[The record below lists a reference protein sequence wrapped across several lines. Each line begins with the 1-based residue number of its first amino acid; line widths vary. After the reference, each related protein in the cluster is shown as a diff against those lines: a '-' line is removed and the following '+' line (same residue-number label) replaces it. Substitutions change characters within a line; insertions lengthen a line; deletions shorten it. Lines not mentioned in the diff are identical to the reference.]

1 MSDNH
6 RLDGKVALVTGAG
19 RGIGAAIAVAL
30 GQRGAKVVVN
40 YANSH
45 EAAEK
50 VVDEIKANGSDA
62 IALKADVGDP
72 EAVAKLMDKT
82 VEHFGYLDIVSSN
95 AGIVSFGH
103 LKDVTPDVS
112 YLTHFNNRSTD
123 IDQEFDRVFR
133 VNTRGQFFVAREAYR
148 HLREGGRIIL
158 TSSNTASVKG
168 VPKHAI
174 YSGSKGAI
182 DTFVRCLAIDC
193 GDKKITVN
201 AVAPGAIKTDMFLA
215 VSREY
220 IPNGESFTDEQVDEV
235 CTFILITGAF
245 TNGQCAAWLSPLN
258 RVGLPVDVAR
268 VVSFLASDAAEWV
281 SGKIIGVDGGA
292 FR

>member
-1 MSDNH
+1 MSSSDNY

-30 GQRGAKVVVN
+30 GQPGAKVVVN
-40 YANSH
+40 YANSR

-50 VVDEIKANGSDA
+50 VVDEIKSNAQSA
-62 IALKADVGDP
+62 ISIQADVGDP
-72 EAVAKLMDKT
+72 DAVTKLMDQA

-103 LKDVTPDVS
+103 VKDVTPD
-112 YLTHFNNRSTD
+112 
-123 IDQEFDRVFR
+123 EFDRVFR

-168 VPKHAI
+168 VPRHAV

-201 AVAPGAIKTDMFLA
+201 AVAPGAIKTDMFLS

-220 IPNGESFTDEQVDEV
+220 IPNGETFTDEQVDE
-235 CTFILITGAF
+235 
-245 TNGQCAAWLSPLN
+245 CAAWLSPLN

-268 VVSFLASDAAEWV
+268 VVSFLASDAAEWI

>member
-1 MSDNH
+1 MSASDSY

-40 YANSH
+40 YAHSRDS
-45 EAAEK
+45 AEN
-50 VVDEIKANGSDA
+50 VVEEIQANGSDA
-62 IALKADVGDP
+62 TALRADVADP
-72 EAVAKLMDKT
+72 DAVAQLMDRA
-82 VEHFGYLDIVSSN
+82 VEHFGHLDIVSSN

-103 LKDVTPDVS
+103 LSDVTPEVAPIQQPL
-112 YLTHFNNRSTD
+112 YLPALSSRMLTGKH
-123 IDQEFDRVFR
+123 QEFDGVFR

-168 VPKHAI
+168 VPRHAV

-182 DTFVRCLAIDC
+182 DTFVRCMAIDC
-193 GDKKITVN
+193 GDRKITVN
-201 AVAPGAIKTDMFLA
+201 AVAPGAIKTDMFHA

-220 IPNGESFTDEQVDEV
+220 IPNGETFTDQQVDEV
-235 CTFILITGAF
+235 SSG
-245 TNGQCAAWLSPLN
+245 SPTVHSHS
-258 RVGLPVDVAR
+258 R
-268 VVSFLASDAAEWV
+268 LALTRRSAPR
-281 SGKIIGVDGGA
+281 GC
-292 FR
+292 RP